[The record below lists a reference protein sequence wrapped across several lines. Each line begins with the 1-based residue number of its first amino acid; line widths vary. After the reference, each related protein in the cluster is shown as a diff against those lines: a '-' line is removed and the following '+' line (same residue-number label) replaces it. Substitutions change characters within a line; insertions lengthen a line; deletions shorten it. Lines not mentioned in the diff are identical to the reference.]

1 MKLKELT
8 SQSLIM
14 TNLDVSSKDE
24 AIRHL
29 IKKLHESGKIESEEV
44 FYQAIIDREALSPT
58 GMEQG
63 LAIPHGK
70 SKTVKQA
77 GFAVATLKKPLTD
90 WESIDPTNQVD
101 FIFMLAIP
109 EAEAGSTHLQLL
121 SELMTR
127 LINPDYLK
135 ALQTAP
141 TALDLYNRLDEEDET
156 EEVVEKEINY
166 TKTIVAVTACPA
178 GIAHTYMAAEA
189 LTKAGNEMGIKILVE
204 KQGAN
209 GIEGR
214 HTVEQLKEADAA
226 IFSVGVAVKG
236 QERYAH
242 LPQVKTPV
250 AAPLR
255 DAKGII
261 QQALD
266 KAEKEGKREYVETQG
281 QTTAAVEEK
290 VSFRTEAKDAVLTG
304 VSHIVPIIVAAGMLL
319 AFAVLFAQAFN
330 LEDVYN
336 TEGSWL
342 NLYRV
347 LSSNL
352 LGTVLVPVLA
362 AYMSFSIADKPGL
375 APGFAAGVAANMI
388 GGGFLAGMFGGYIAG
403 YTMKLMKKYV
413 PAKGTF
419 AGFISFW
426 VYPVF
431 GTFITA
437 TLMLFVVG
445 TPVVALNDFLINW
458 LNGMTGTNAAVLG
471 AIIGIMVSF
480 DLGGPINKA
489 AYTFCIAAMTSGN
502 LVPYAVFASVKM
514 VSGFAITMATKFAPT
529 IFKDSE
535 KEIGSSTWILALAGI
550 TEGAIPFMLEDPL
563 RVIGSLITGSAVTGA
578 IVASFGLG
586 LDVPGAGIFS
596 VFMLKGQSM
605 VTGGLVWVGAAILGA
620 IVSAALLIITRRQK
634 LKKQEA

>member
-1 MKLKELT
+1 MKLKEVT

-24 AIRHL
+24 AIKHL
-29 IKKLHESGKIESEEV
+29 IKKLYEAGKIESEEV

-70 SKTVKQA
+70 SNTVKEA
-77 GFAVATLKKPLTD
+77 GFAVATLSKPLTD

-127 LINPDYLK
+127 LINPDYLN
-135 ALQTAP
+135 ALKTAP
-141 TALDLYNRLDEEDET
+141 SALELYNRLDEEDEVA
-156 EEVVEKEINY
+156 EEVVEKAVEY

-189 LTKAGNEMGIKILVE
+189 LTKAGNEMGVKVLVE

-226 IFSVGVAVKG
+226 IFSVGVAVK
-236 QERYAH
+236 QPERYAH
-242 LPQVKTPV
+242 LPQIKTPV

-266 KAEKEGKREYVETQG
+266 KAAKEGKKEYVETQ
-281 QTTAAVEEK
+281 TATAVESSDK
-290 VSFRTEAKDAVLTG
+290 TSFRTEAKDAVLTG

-319 AFAVLFAQAFN
+319 AFAVLFSQAFN

-347 LSSNL
+347 LSANL
-352 LGTVLVPVLA
+352 LGTVLVPVLS
-362 AYMSFSIADKPGL
+362 AYMAFSLADKPGL

-388 GGGFLAGMFGGYIAG
+388 GGGFLAGMFGGFVAG
-403 YTMKLMKKYV
+403 YIMKLMKKYV
-413 PAKGTF
+413 PAKGSF

-431 GTFITA
+431 GTFLTA
-437 TLMLFVVG
+437 TIMLFLIG
-445 TPVVALNDFLINW
+445 TPVVALNNFLIDW
-458 LNGMTGTNAAVLG
+458 LNSMTGTNAAILG

-502 LVPYAVFASVKM
+502 LIPYAVFASVKM
-514 VSGFAITMATKFAPT
+514 VAGFAITMATKFAPSVYT
-529 IFKDSE
+529 DTE
-535 KEIGSSTWILALAGI
+535 KEIGTTTWILALAGI

-596 VFMLKGQSM
+596 IFMLQGTSTAM
-605 VTGGLVWVGAAILGA
+605 NAFIWVGAALLGA
-620 IVSAALLIITRRQK
+620 IISAILLVVTRRQK
-634 LKKQEA
+634 LKK